1 MASSK
6 ENKLAQV
13 FLAIG
18 HGAGDAHLPEASVAW
33 LFDRYSKWLDEKT
46 STGQTP
52 QEVWPKHGSAFLK
65 QFTAIGRAIGSRSP
79 SLTAPAPLS
88 PVDLEALVC
97 GVEGESDC
105 PYCPSQPKG

>member
-6 ENKLAQV
+6 ENVLAQV

-18 HGAGDAHLPEASVAW
+18 HGAGNARLSEESVSW
-33 LFDRYSKWLDEKT
+33 LFDRYSRWLDEKT

-52 QEVWPKHGSAFLK
+52 QEVWLKFGGTFLK
-65 QFTAIGRAIGSRSP
+65 QFTRIGQALGSQTP
-79 SLTAPAPLS
+79 SLVGPAPTSLTDIEG
-88 PVDLEALVC
+88 VVC

-105 PYCPSQPKG
+105 PYCPSQPKT